1 MGFFSQLFGSGGFQP
16 HGFCYA
22 WNPGLVWLHVISD
35 LLIALAYFAIP
46 IVMLW
51 FLRRRPDI
59 PFSWIF
65 ALFSIFIVACGA
77 THVMEVWNLWHAQYW
92 IAGAVKGITAVA
104 SVVTAV
110 VLIYTVPKLLQVP
123 NLAEWAKANAD
134 LETRVAQRTKELS
147 LANSELREH
156 RDTLRLAQKAARM
169 GAWDRDVTTGRSHW
183 TTELEE
189 VFGVEPGTYNDS
201 AEMWPNL
208 VHPDDLPA
216 LDKAVADSL
225 RDASEF
231 ASEFR
236 IFRPDGKQRWI
247 SARAT
252 VIRDGEGRPNRMVGI
267 NIDVTEQKQAE
278 EQVRILNASLE
289 SRVAERTRELSN
301 ANKELESFS
310 YSVSHDLR
318 APLRTIDGFSLALL
332 EDCGSKLDEVCAGH
346 LQRIRTAAQ
355 RMGALIDDLLNLSRV
370 TRASLNLQNFD
381 LSAIAADVAKELQ
394 VSQPERQVA
403 WKIQPA
409 LLAAGDSQ
417 LLRVAIENLLNN
429 AWKFTSKRSDSLI
442 EFGAAQKNGETAF
455 FVKDNG
461 AGFDPAYADRLFG
474 AFQRLHGAAEFP
486 GTGVGLATVQR
497 VIHRHGGRIWAES
510 SLDHGAT
517 FFFTLPQSNSQEGS
531 SETQADLVGGRQ
543 SR

>member
-231 ASEFR
+231 AAEFR
-236 IFRPDGKQRWI
+236 ILRPDGKQRWI

-252 VIRDGEGRPNRMVGI
+252 VVRDGHGQPNRMVGI

-332 EDCGSKLDEVCAGH
+332 EDCGSRLDEVCTGH

-370 TRASLNLQNFD
+370 TRASLNVQNFD

>member
-65 ALFSIFIVACGA
+65 ALFSTFIVACGA
-77 THVMEVWNLWHAQYW
+77 THVMEIWNLWHAQYW

-123 NLAEWAKANAD
+123 NLSEWAKANAD

-510 SLDHGAT
+510 SQDHGAT